1 MIFNFC
7 ACRSVRSVV
16 HCIRKR
22 RVYSAIAAAVFVP
35 LAAQALN
42 TPRKR
47 QGRMGLISRNERIVM
62 ATALVATVLSGIL
75 HFSQVGGVVLAF
87 VVAGVGLA
95 MLAAVVGAATDQLGE
110 RLSPGAT
117 GVLQSAI
124 GNLPE
129 LFVGIFAL
137 RAGLVTVVQSAL
149 IGSILANSLLVLGL
163 AFLVGG
169 LRHGTQHFASEAPRM
184 IATLTLLAVAALVVP
199 TLAHQLHTPADA
211 HEDALSVACA
221 VVLLLVFIASI
232 PVSLKG
238 GPSTVPSHKAPDA
251 QGWPLWLSS
260 AILVVAGL
268 GAAFVSDWFVAAMEP
283 AIRILHISEAFT
295 GLVVVAIAGNAVEN
309 VVGIQ
314 LAAGNKSDY
323 AVSVILNSSLQVA
336 LALTPALVL
345 LSFVVSDTHMQLVL
359 PPLLVVALTLSTI
372 LVTFVVYDGE
382 SIWLEGIALIGL
394 YCMIAAS
401 FWWG

>member
-1 MIFNFC
+1 MSMIARNE
-7 ACRSVRSVV
+7 RM
-16 HCIRKR
+16 IL
-22 RVYSAIAAAVFVP
+22 AAAV
-35 LAAQALN
+35 
-42 TPRKR
+42 
-47 QGRMGLISRNERIVM
+47 
-62 ATALVATVLSGIL
+62 VATVLSGIL
-75 HFSQVGGVVLAF
+75 HYSQAGGVVLTFA
-87 VVAGVGLA
+87 VAAIGLA
-95 MLAAVVGAATDQLGE
+95 TLAAVVGEATDQLGE

-137 RAGLVTVVQSAL
+137 RAGLVAVVQAAL

-169 LRHGTQHFASEAPRM
+169 LRHGTQRFASETPRM
-184 IATLTLLAVAALVVP
+184 IATLTLLAVGAMAVP

-211 HEDALSVACA
+211 HEDALSIACA
-221 VVLLLVFIASI
+221 VVLLIVFIASI

-238 GPSTVPSHKAPDA
+238 GPSVAPSRKEGAADT
-251 QGWPLWLSS
+251 WPMWL
-260 AILVVAGL
+260 AAGVL
-268 GAAFVSDWFVAAMEP
+268 ALAGIGAAFVSDWFVAALEP
-283 AIRILHISEAFT
+283 AIKILNLSETFT

-314 LAAGNKSDY
+314 LAAANKPDY
-323 AVSVILNSSLQVA
+323 AVSVILNSSLQIA

-345 LSFVVSDTHMQLVL
+345 LSFVVSDTHFQLVM
-359 PPLLVVALTLSTI
+359 PPLLIVALGLAAALGAVI
-372 LVTFVVYDGE
+372 VYDGE
-382 SIWLEGIALIGL
+382 SIWLEGVALIGL
-394 YCMIAAS
+394 YGMIAAS